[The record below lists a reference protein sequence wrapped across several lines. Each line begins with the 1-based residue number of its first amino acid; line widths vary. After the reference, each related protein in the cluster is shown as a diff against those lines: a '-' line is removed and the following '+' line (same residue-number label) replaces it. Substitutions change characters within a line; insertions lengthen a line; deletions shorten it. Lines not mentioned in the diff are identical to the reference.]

1 MEATRRDRKGPQIL
15 DKYGALLST
24 PGARGFIVAGFLAR
38 MPLSMR
44 GLGCVLM
51 LVALTGSYGLAGAVA
66 ATLTLSQALTAPWLG
81 RLADRHG
88 QRRLLVFSLAAH
100 SSGILLLVLS
110 AQASAPAWTLFPA
123 AGLSGAAALPVGS
136 LVRARWAGLVGGTPA
151 LGTAFAL
158 ESVLDEAIFVVG
170 PVLVTAL
177 AVGVAPAA
185 GLLGPLAFAVV
196 GSLSLAIQRN
206 TEPGPSLEPRPAGRL
221 AVLSSGLLVLVL
233 SCVALGIVLSVI
245 DLGMVAFARERG
257 SAGAA
262 GPLLALFATGSM
274 LAGLAYGARE
284 WRTPPD
290 RRFLLATAA
299 LCAGTVPIL
308 LADGIVAMA
317 LSVAIAGVGIAPALI
332 SSSTLVEV
340 LVPRAALTEGLTWVV
355 TALTVGAAAGA
366 ALAGVAIDLA
376 GSRAAFSVAFAAGI
390 ISVLIIV
397 IGREPLRRKR
407 P

>member
-1 MEATRRDRKGPQIL
+1 M
-15 DKYGALLST
+15 
-24 PGARGFIVAGFLAR
+24 
-38 MPLSMR
+38 SMR

-66 ATLTLSQALTAPWLG
+66 ATLTLSQALTAPWLA

-88 QRRLLVFSLAAH
+88 QRRLLVLALAVH
-100 SSGILLLVLS
+100 ASGTLLLVLA
-110 AQASAPAWTLFPA
+110 AQAGAPAWMLFPA
-123 AGLSGAAALPVGS
+123 AGLAGAAVLPVGS

-158 ESVLDEAIFVVG
+158 ESVLDEAVFVVG

-185 GLLGPLAFAVV
+185 GLLGPLVFVVV
-196 GSLSLAIQRN
+196 GSLYLAIQGS
-206 TEPGPSLEPRPAGRL
+206 TEPGPTSEPPPAGRF
-221 AVLSSGLLVLVL
+221 AVLSPGLMVLIL
-233 SCVALGIVLSVI
+233 SCAAIGFSLSVI
-245 DLGMVAFARERG
+245 DVGMVAFARERG

-274 LAGLAYGARE
+274 LAGLAYGTRD

-290 RRFLLATAA
+290 RRFLVATAA
-299 LCAGTVPIL
+299 FCVGTVPIL
-308 LADGIVAMA
+308 LADGVVAMA
-317 LSVAIAGVGIAPALI
+317 LSVAVAGVGIAPALI
-332 SSSTLVEV
+332 ASSTLVEV
-340 LVPRAALTEGLTWVV
+340 LVPRPALTEGLTWVV

-366 ALAGVAIDLA
+366 ALSGVAVDRA
-376 GSRAAFSVAFAAGI
+376 GSRAAFAVAFTAGLV
-390 ISVLIIV
+390 SVLIALV
-397 IGREPLRRKR
+397 GREPLRQKR

>member
-1 MEATRRDRKGPQIL
+1 M
-15 DKYGALLST
+15 
-24 PGARGFIVAGFLAR
+24 
-38 MPLSMR
+38 SMR

-66 ATLTLSQALTAPWLG
+66 AALTLSQALTAPWLG
-81 RLADRHG
+81 RLSDRHG
-88 QRRLLVFSLAAH
+88 QRRLLVLSLAAH
-100 SSGILLLVLS
+100 SAGILLLVLA
-110 AQASAPAWTLFPA
+110 AQVSAPAWTLFPA
-123 AGLSGAAALPVGS
+123 AGLAGAAALPVGS
-136 LVRARWAGLVGGTPA
+136 LVRARWVGLVGGTPA

-158 ESVLDEAIFVVG
+158 ESVIDEAVFVVG

-185 GLLGPLAFAVV
+185 GLLGPLVFAVV
-196 GSLSLAIQRN
+196 GSLLLAIQGN
-206 TEPGPSLEPRPAGRL
+206 TEPGRSPEPGPAGRTG
-221 AVLSSGLLVLVL
+221 VLSPGLLVLIL
-233 SCVALGIVLSVI
+233 TCVALGIVLSVI

-284 WRTPPD
+284 WRTPPGS
-290 RRFLLATAA
+290 RFLVATAM
-299 LCAGTVPIL
+299 LCVGTVPIL
-308 LADGIVAMA
+308 LADGIVVMA
-317 LSVAIAGVGIAPALI
+317 LSVSIAGVGIAPALI

-366 ALAGVAIDLA
+366 VLAGVAIDFA
-376 GSRAAFSVAFAAGI
+376 GSRAAFSVALAAGL
-390 ISVLIIV
+390 ISVLVTV